1 MRKLFHSA
9 WFLLALACSAAE
21 PAATPSTG
29 GAGVGQGGGGAASNA
44 GAPASGSGG
53 VSSGGSSSAG
63 MTNGGGGAAAAAGS
77 AGTANGGG
85 ASGASGGTSGTGG
98 AGGSASGA
106 GGAGG
111 GFTYE
116 PIAGDQFDDMLLYEG
131 NPPNFKTG
139 APKEALNG
147 LGQFTNV
154 SVPMLRRFA
163 MDGGKATGF
172 GYLVFPGG
180 GYSLVDMQLHVAE
193 LAKRVAPLGVAV
205 FGLKYRV
212 GGGTSNAPRDALLDA
227 KRAIRIV
234 KQNAA
239 RWGVDV
245 ARLGVIGYSAG
256 SHMTIN
262 LAANFDAGNAASA
275 DPIERH
281 SSRPAFIG
289 SMATWAMG
297 AKTSPFTF
305 PRDVPPAFFC
315 HAENDKTAPIELPKA
330 VEALIRAQGAATKL
344 DFYATG
350 AHSTCHPGDASMEGH
365 NWPDKFWPW
374 VQGVIH

>member
-1 MRKLFHSA
+1 MRKLFCSVS
-9 WFLLALACSAAE
+9 LLLIVACSAPE
-21 PAATPSTG
+21 PAASPSTDSTG
-29 GAGVGQGGGGAASNA
+29 GAPGGAGAPSTA
-44 GAPASGSGG
+44 GAPAPGTGG
-53 VSSGGSSSAG
+53 TSTGGSSG
-63 MTNGGGGAAAAAGS
+63 TGTTGGGGAAAAAGADGM
-77 AGTANGGG
+77 AGAG
-85 ASGASGGTSGTGG
+85 ASTGG
-98 AGGSASGA
+98 AGGAGGGISGA

-111 GFTYE
+111 GFTYD
-116 PIAGDQFDDMLLYEG
+116 PIAGEQFDDMPLYDG
-131 NPPNFKTG
+131 NPPNFKAD
-139 APKEALNG
+139 APKESLNG

-163 MDGGKATGF
+163 MDGSKATGF

-180 GYSLVDMQLHVAE
+180 GYSLVDMQMHVAE

-212 GGGTSNAPRDALLDA
+212 GGGTTDARRDGLLDA
-227 KRAIRIV
+227 KRAIRLV

-256 SHMTIN
+256 SHMTMN
-262 LAANFDAGNAASA
+262 LAANFDAGNAGSA

-281 SSRPAFIG
+281 SSRPAFLG
-289 SMATWAMG
+289 LMATWASG
-297 AKTSPFTF
+297 SKTSPFQF
-305 PRDVPPAFFC
+305 PSDVPPAFFC
-315 HAENDKTAPIELPKA
+315 HAENDKTAPIDLPKA

-350 AHSTCHPGDASMEGH
+350 GHSTCHPGDASMEGH
-365 NWPDKFWPW
+365 DWPEKFWPW
-374 VQGVIH
+374 VQTTVP

>member
-1 MRKLFHSA
+1 MRKLFVSA
-9 WFLLALACSAAE
+9 WCLLVLACNGAE
-21 PAATPSTG
+21 PAAAPSTG
-29 GAGVGQGGGGAASNA
+29 AAGEGQGEGGIPSNA
-44 GAPASGSGG
+44 GAPASGGG
-53 VSSGGSSSAG
+53 GQPSAGSSSAG
-63 MTNGGGGAAAAAGS
+63 MSSGAGAADLVGAAGTAGGGGAAGVV
-77 AGTANGGG
+77 GGG
-85 ASGASGGTSGTGG
+85 GSGAGDGGSGGG
-98 AGGSASGA
+98 

-116 PIAGDQFDDMLLYEG
+116 PITGDQFDDMPIYDG
-131 NPPNFKTG
+131 SPPNFKAG
-139 APKEALNG
+139 APKEALNA

-154 SVPMLRRFA
+154 SVPMLRRYA
-163 MDGGKATGF
+163 MDGSKATGF

-180 GYSLVDMQLHVAE
+180 GYSLVDMQLHAAE

-212 GGGTSNAPRDALLDA
+212 GGGTTNAARDALLDA
-227 KRAIRIV
+227 KRAIRLV

-239 RWGVDV
+239 HWGVDV

-256 SHMTIN
+256 SHMTLN
-262 LAANFDAGNAASA
+262 LAANFDAGDAGSA
-275 DPIERH
+275 DAIERF

-297 AKTSPFTF
+297 SKTSPFKF
-305 PRDVPPAFFC
+305 PSDVPPAFFC
-315 HAENDKTAPIELPKA
+315 HAEDDKTAPIELPKA
-330 VEALIRAQGAATKL
+330 VAAQIQAQGVATQL

-350 AHSTCHPGDASMEGH
+350 GHSTCHPGDLSMEGH

-374 VQGVIH
+374 VQAVLH

>member
-1 MRKLFHSA
+1 MTNGGRDAAAGASSEAGGSRGASGGAAASA
-9 WFLLALACSAAE
+9 G
-21 PAATPSTG
+21 T
-29 GAGVGQGGGGAASNA
+29 AGVGA
-44 GAPASGSGG
+44 
-53 VSSGGSSSAG
+53 GGSSSGA
-63 MTNGGGGAAAAAGS
+63 GGGAAAS
-77 AGTANGGG
+77 AGTAGGG
-85 ASGASGGTSGTGG
+85 S
-98 AGGSASGA
+98 SGA
-106 GGAGG
+106 G
-111 GFTYE
+111 FSYE
-116 PIAGDQFDDMLLYEG
+116 PIAGEQFDDMPIYIG
-131 NPPNFKTG
+131 NPPNFKAG

-154 SVPMLRRFA
+154 SVPMLRRYS
-163 MDGGKATGF
+163 MDGSKVTGF

-212 GGGTSNAPRDALLDA
+212 GGGTTNAPRDALLDA
-227 KRAIRIV
+227 KRAIRLV

-239 RWGVDV
+239 HWGVDV
-245 ARLGVIGYSAG
+245 ALLGVIGYSAG

-262 LAANFDAGNAASA
+262 LAANFDAGNAGSA

-297 AKTSPFTF
+297 SKTSPFKF
-305 PRDVPPAFFC
+305 PSDVPPAFFC
-315 HAENDKTAPIELPKA
+315 HAQDDKTAPIELPKA

-374 VQGVIH
+374 VQAALR

>member
-1 MRKLFHSA
+1 VTS
-9 WFLLALACSAAE
+9 S
-21 PAATPSTG
+21 
-29 GAGVGQGGGGAASNA
+29 GGGGATAA
-44 GAPASGSGG
+44 GA
-53 VSSGGSSSAG
+53 
-63 MTNGGGGAAAAAGS
+63 
-77 AGTANGGG
+77 AGTADGGG
-85 ASGASGGTSGTGG
+85 ASGAGGGASGAGG

-116 PIAGDQFDDMLLYEG
+116 PITGDQFDDMLLYEG

-256 SHMTIN
+256 SHMTLN

-275 DPIERH
+275 DPIEKH

-305 PRDVPPAFFC
+305 PNDVPPAFFC

-330 VEALIRAQGAATKL
+330 VEALIRAQGVATKL

-350 AHSTCHPGDASMEGH
+350 AHSTCHPGDASMEGR

-374 VQGVIH
+374 VQTVIH

>member
-1 MRKLFHSA
+1 VRMRKLFDSA
-9 WFLLALACSAAE
+9 WLLLALACSAPE
-21 PAATPSTG
+21 PAPAPSTGSAGAGQG
-29 GAGVGQGGGGAASNA
+29 GAGVPSAA
-44 GAPASGSGG
+44 GAPAAGSGG
-53 VSSGGSSSAG
+53 MSSGGSSGAG
-63 MTNGGGGAAAAAGS
+63 MTSGGGGAAAGE
-77 AGTANGGG
+77 AGTAGGG
-85 ASGASGGTSGTGG
+85 ASGASSG
-98 AGGSASGA
+98 ASGA
-106 GGAGG
+106 GGTSGAGG
-111 GFTYE
+111 GFTYD
-116 PIAGDQFDDMLLYEG
+116 PIAGDQFDDMLLYDG
-131 NPPNFKTG
+131 DPPNFKAG

-154 SVPMLRRFA
+154 SVPMLRRYA
-163 MDGGKATGF
+163 MDGSKATGF

-193 LAKRVAPLGVAV
+193 LAKRVVPLGVAV

-212 GGGTSNAPRDALLDA
+212 GGGTSDAPRDALLDA
-227 KRAIRIV
+227 KRAIRLV

-239 RWGVDV
+239 HWGVDV

-256 SHMTIN
+256 SHMTLN
-262 LAANFDAGNAASA
+262 LAANFDAGNAGSA
-275 DPIERH
+275 DAIERH

-289 SMATWAMG
+289 SMATWAFG
-297 AKTSPFTF
+297 SKTSPFKF
-305 PRDVPPAFFC
+305 PSDVPPAFFC
-315 HAENDKTAPIELPKA
+315 HAQDDKTAPIDLPKA

-374 VQGVIH
+374 VQAAVP

>member
-1 MRKLFHSA
+1 MRKLLGSA
-9 WFLLALACSAAE
+9 WLLLALACGAPE

-29 GAGVGQGGGGAASNA
+29 GAGGNQGGGGGSNA

-53 VSSGGSSSAG
+53 TPIAGSSSAG
-63 MTNGGGGAAAAAGS
+63 MTSGGGAVAGAGA
-77 AGTANGGG
+77 AGTANGVE
-85 ASGASGGTSGTGG
+85 
-98 AGGSASGA
+98 SGA
-106 GGAGG
+106 GGGGSGGGGSSGAGG
-111 GFTYE
+111 GGSGAGGGIAYE
-116 PIAGDQFDDMLLYEG
+116 PIVGDQFDDMLLYEG
-131 NPPNFKTG
+131 NPPNFKSG

-154 SVPMLRRFA
+154 SVPMLRRYA
-163 MDGGKATGF
+163 LDGGKATGF

-212 GGGTSNAPRDALLDA
+212 GGGTSNAPRDGLLDA
-227 KRAIRIV
+227 KRAIRLV

-239 RWGVDV
+239 HWGVDV

-256 SHMTIN
+256 SHMTLN
-262 LAANFDAGNAASA
+262 LAANFDTGNAGSA

-297 AKTSPFTF
+297 SKTSPFKF
-305 PRDVPPAFFC
+305 PSDVPPAFFC
-315 HAENDKTAPIELPKA
+315 HAENDKTAPIELPKE

-374 VQGVIH
+374 VQALPR

>member
-1 MRKLFHSA
+1 M
-9 WFLLALACSAAE
+9 
-21 PAATPSTG
+21 
-29 GAGVGQGGGGAASNA
+29 
-44 GAPASGSGG
+44 
-53 VSSGGSSSAG
+53 
-63 MTNGGGGAAAAAGS
+63 
-77 AGTANGGG
+77 
-85 ASGASGGTSGTGG
+85 
-98 AGGSASGA
+98 

-111 GFTYE
+111 GVTYE
-116 PIAGDQFDDMLLYEG
+116 PIAGDQFDDMPLYEG
-131 NPPNFKTG
+131 NPPNFKAG

-154 SVPMLRRFA
+154 SVPMLRRYA
-163 MDGGKATGF
+163 MDGSKATGF

-212 GGGTSNAPRDALLDA
+212 GGGTSDAPRDALLDA
-227 KRAIRIV
+227 KRAIRLV
-234 KQNAA
+234 KQNAE

-256 SHMTIN
+256 SHMTLN
-262 LAANFDAGNAASA
+262 LAANFDAGSA
-275 DPIERH
+275 DSADAIERH

-289 SMATWAMG
+289 SMATWAFG
-297 AKTSPFTF
+297 SKTPPFKF
-305 PRDVPPAFFC
+305 PSNVPPAFFC
-315 HAENDKTAPIELPKA
+315 HAENDKTAPIDLPKA
-330 VEALIRAQGAATKL
+330 VAALIAAQGAETKL

-350 AHSTCHPGDASMEGH
+350 AHSTCHPGDVSMEGH

-374 VQGVIH
+374 VQSIIH

>member
-9 WFLLALACSAAE
+9 WFLLALACSASE
-21 PAATPSTG
+21 PAVTPSTG
-29 GAGVGQGGGGAASNA
+29 GAGVGQGGGGIASNA
-44 GAPASGSGG
+44 GAPVSGSGG

-63 MTNGGGGAAAAAGS
+63 MTSGGGGAAAAAGA
-77 AGTANGGG
+77 AGTADGGG
-85 ASGASGGTSGTGG
+85 ASGA
-98 AGGSASGA
+98 GGSASGASGASGA

-139 APKEALNG
+139 APKEALNT

-256 SHMTIN
+256 SHMTLN

-275 DPIERH
+275 DAIERH

-305 PRDVPPAFFC
+305 PSDVPPAFFC

-330 VEALIRAQGAATKL
+330 VEALIRARGAATKL

-350 AHSTCHPGDASMEGH
+350 AHSTCHPGDASMEGR

-374 VQGVIH
+374 VQAVIH